1 MIPEGPESRR
11 PVGPTDL
18 VNPVSPD
25 LTGRTALVTGG
36 GSGIGLAVARTLAG
50 LGARV
55 AVNRLPGSGTESG
68 AEELPAGCFSV
79 EADVRDR
86 EQVAAMF
93 SDARHQLGRLDILVN
108 NAGVFPRA
116 KVLELDEET
125 WDLVLD
131 TNLKG
136 AFLCAQEAAP
146 LMMAQR
152 SGRIVNVA
160 SSAAFT
166 GSPKG
171 AHYAASKGG
180 LVALGKSLA
189 RAFAEYGITVNT
201 VAPGVT
207 RTGQPGLDEEGFAA
221 KGKEIPLGRVASPQD
236 VAYAVAYLVGDAGSY
251 LTGQTIG
258 VNGGAVMVP

>member
-1 MIPEGPESRR
+1 M
-11 PVGPTDL
+11 
-18 VNPVSPD
+18 NAVSTS
-25 LTGRTALVTGG
+25 LKGRTALVTGG
-36 GSGIGLAVARTLAG
+36 GSGIGRAVAETLAA

-55 AVNRLPGSGTESG
+55 AVNRPPGAGRDEDTG
-68 AEELPAGCFSV
+68 ELPQGCFAV

-86 EQVAAMF
+86 RQVAAMF
-93 SDARHQLGRLDILVN
+93 EEVGRRFERLDILVN

-116 KVLELDEET
+116 QVLDLDEAL

-136 AFLCAQEAAP
+136 AFFCAQEAAA
-146 LMMAQR
+146 MMIPR
-152 SGRIVNVA
+152 GGGRIVNVS

-166 GSPKG
+166 GSPRG
-171 AHYAASKGG
+171 AHYAASKAG

-189 RAFAEYGITVNT
+189 RALAVHGITVNT

-207 RTGQPGLDEEGFAA
+207 RTAQPGLDEEGFLAEGR
-221 KGKEIPLGRVASPQD
+221 KIPLGRVAAGQD
-236 VAYAVAYLVGDAGSY
+236 VANAVAFLVGDLGEY
-251 LTGQTIG
+251 LTGQTLG

>member
-1 MIPEGPESRR
+1 M
-11 PVGPTDL
+11 
-18 VNPVSPD
+18 NAVSVS
-25 LTGRTALVTGG
+25 LEGRTVLVTGG
-36 GSGIGLAVARTLAG
+36 GSGIGRAVVETLAA

-55 AVNRLPGSGTESG
+55 AVNHPPGTPPEGDGGQLPE
-68 AEELPAGCFSV
+68 GCFPV
-79 EADVRDR
+79 AADVRDR
-86 EQVAAMF
+86 QQVAAMF
-93 SDARHQLGRLDILVN
+93 ETVGRRFGRLDVLVN

-116 KVLELDEET
+116 QVLDLDEAL

-136 AFLCAQEAAP
+136 AFLCAQQAAA
-146 LMMAQR
+146 LMIPQGG
-152 SGRIVNVA
+152 GRIVNVS

-171 AHYAASKGG
+171 AHYAASKAG

-189 RAFAEYGITVNT
+189 RALAGHGITVNT

-207 RTGQPGLDEEGFAA
+207 RTAQPGLDDEGFAA
-221 KGKEIPLGRVASPQD
+221 EGLKIPLGRVARPQD
-236 VAYAVAYLVGDAGSY
+236 VANTVAFLVGDLGGY
-251 LTGQTIG
+251 LTGQTLG

>member
-1 MIPEGPESRR
+1 MNSGSLSLR
-11 PVGPTDL
+11 
-18 VNPVSPD
+18 
-25 LTGRTALVTGG
+25 GRTALVTGG
-36 GSGIGLAVARTLAG
+36 GSGIGRAVAGALSA
-50 LGARV
+50 LGAQV
-55 AVNRLPGSGTESG
+55 AVNHPPG
-68 AEELPAGCFSV
+68 AEWADGDLPDGCFAV

-86 EQVAAMF
+86 QQVAAMF
-93 SDARHQLGRLDILVN
+93 ETVGRRFGRLDVLVN

-116 KVLELDEET
+116 QVLDLDEAL

-136 AFLCAQEAAP
+136 AFFCAQEAAA
-146 LMMAQR
+146 MMIPQGG
-152 SGRIVNVA
+152 GRIVNVS

-171 AHYAASKGG
+171 AHYAASKAG

-189 RAFAEYGITVNT
+189 RALGVHGITVNT

-207 RTGQPGLDEEGFAA
+207 RTAQPGLDEEGFLAEGQ
-221 KGKEIPLGRVASPQD
+221 KIPLGRVAQAQD
-236 VAYAVAYLVGDAGSY
+236 VANAVVFLAGDLGGY
-251 LTGQTIG
+251 LTGQTLG

>member
-1 MIPEGPESRR
+1 MNSGSLSLR
-11 PVGPTDL
+11 
-18 VNPVSPD
+18 
-25 LTGRTALVTGG
+25 GRTALVTGG
-36 GSGIGLAVARTLAG
+36 GSGIGRAVAGALAA
-50 LGARV
+50 LGAQV
-55 AVNRLPGSGTESG
+55 AVNHPPG
-68 AEELPAGCFSV
+68 AERADGDLADGCFAV

-86 EQVAAMF
+86 QQVAAMF
-93 SDARHQLGRLDILVN
+93 ETVGRRFGRLDVLVN

-116 KVLELDEET
+116 QVLDLDEAL

-136 AFLCAQEAAP
+136 AFFCAQEAAA
-146 LMMAQR
+146 MMIPQGG
-152 SGRIVNVA
+152 GRIVNVS

-171 AHYAASKGG
+171 AHYAASKAG

-189 RAFAEYGITVNT
+189 RALGVHGITVNT

-207 RTGQPGLDEEGFAA
+207 RTAQPGLDEEGFLAEGE
-221 KGKEIPLGRVASPQD
+221 KIPLGRVARAQD
-236 VAYAVAYLVGDAGSY
+236 VANAVVFLAGDMGGY
-251 LTGQTIG
+251 LTGQTLG

>member
-1 MIPEGPESRR
+1 MSAA
-11 PVGPTDL
+11 
-18 VNPVSPD
+18 SPS
-25 LTGRTALVTGG
+25 LAERTALVTGG
-36 GSGIGLAVARTLAG
+36 GSGIGWAVAATLAT

-55 AVNRLPGSGTESG
+55 AVNHLPGVMPHPDIG
-68 AEELPAGCFSV
+68 ELSEGCFPV

-86 EQVAAMF
+86 RQVAAMF
-93 SDARHQLGRLDILVN
+93 ETVGRHFGRLDILVN

-116 KVLELDEET
+116 EVLDIDEEG
-125 WDLVLD
+125 WDHVLD

-136 AFLCAQEAAP
+136 AFFCAQEAAA
-146 LMMAQR
+146 LMIPQR

-171 AHYAASKGG
+171 AHYAASKAG
-180 LVALGKSLA
+180 LVGLGKSLA
-189 RAFAEYGITVNT
+189 RALGAYGITVNT

-207 RTGQPGLDEEGFAA
+207 RTAQPGLDEEGFLAEGR
-221 KGKEIPLGRVASPQD
+221 KIPLGRVARAQD
-236 VAYAVAYLVGDAGSY
+236 VADTVAFLVGDAGGY
-251 LTGQTIG
+251 LTGQTLG